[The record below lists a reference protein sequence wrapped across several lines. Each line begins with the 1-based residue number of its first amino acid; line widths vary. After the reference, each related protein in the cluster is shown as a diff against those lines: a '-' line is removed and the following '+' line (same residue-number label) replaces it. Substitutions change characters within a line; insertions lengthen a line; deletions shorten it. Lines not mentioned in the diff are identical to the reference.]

1 MKILISG
8 NLGYVG
14 PDVCRH
20 LKTVLPESEI
30 TGLDIGYF
38 SSRISHFGRMGD
50 TYCDFQIYK
59 DLRDINTEFF
69 KTFDC
74 IVVLSAISNDPMGK
88 RFEKVTNEI
97 NFLAVKKLIES
108 FVSLSNKT
116 LIFASSCSMYGA
128 SDGKAKS
135 EADKLN
141 PLTAYAK
148 SKVSVEKV
156 LEKSKFGRGS
166 SATSLRFATACG
178 MSDRLRLDL
187 VLNDFVA
194 SAIINNKI
202 EILSDGT
209 PWRPLINVKDMARAI
224 EWAISRDHNEFP
236 YLAIN
241 TGSNKWNYKVSE
253 IAEAVSEKIK
263 SCELTI
269 NEKAAPDK
277 RSYKVDFDLFESLA
291 PNHQPIYS
299 LDETI
304 EDLIH
309 GINEIKHLIK
319 TDFRSSDFM
328 RLHIL
333 EDHLKNKRVSEDLRW
348 LK

>member
-1 MKILISG
+1 MKILICG

-14 PDVCRH
+14 PDLCKH
-20 LKTVLPESEI
+20 LKSIFPKSEL
-30 TGLDIGYF
+30 TGLDTGYF
-38 SSRISHFGRMGD
+38 SSRISHSGRMGD

-59 DLRDINTEFF
+59 DLRDVTKEFF
-69 KTFDC
+69 KTFDS

-108 FVSLSNKT
+108 FVSLPNKR
-116 LIFASSCSMYGA
+116 LVFASSCSMYGA
-128 SDGKAKS
+128 SDGNAKS
-135 EADKLN
+135 EADELN

-148 SKVSVEKV
+148 SKVSVERF
-156 LEKSKFGRGS
+156 LEKSNFGTGS

-209 PWRPLINVKDMARAI
+209 PWRPLINVKDMSRAI
-224 EWAISRDHNEFP
+224 EWAISRDDIDSP

-241 TGSNKWNYKVSE
+241 TGSNKWNYTVSE
-253 IAEAVSEKIK
+253 IAESVAKKVHD
-263 SCELTI
+263 CELTI
-269 NEKAAPDK
+269 NKKAAPDK
-277 RSYKVDFDLFESLA
+277 RSYKVNFDLFESLA

-304 EDLIH
+304 EGLIL
-309 GINEIKHLIK
+309 GVNEIKHLIK
-319 TDFRSSDFM
+319 KDFRSSDFM

-333 EDHLKNKRVSEDLRW
+333 EDHLKNNRLSEDLRW